1 LDFVFL
7 EPGEVAGALRSTDFE
22 VIESSQRAPYDPA
35 VEAQTDRCYMVAR
48 RPSIESA
55 SGGPLDER

>member
-7 EPGEVAGALRSTDFE
+7 EPSQVARALRSAGFE
-22 VIESSQRAPYDPA
+22 VIESSQRAPYDPP

-48 RPSIESA
+48 RPSIERA
-55 SGGPLDER
+55 SGGILAER